1 VHLSVISFEIEF
13 CEATLQNCCV
23 IASSDAIR
31 ALSLRAELTIRS
43 NLSIVSPVCPEKSCA
58 MTAPVQY
65 NPTCRVASRHDARR
79 GDNGEVNPTF
89 RGRILF
95 GAFILVF
102 ALVSLW
108 AALTLSTEGFYLLKD
123 GTPPSCNINPFF
135 SCGNVMQSDEAHAF
149 FTVPNYFWGLIGWGV
164 VAATGAG
171 VLAGATYSRWY
182 WRTFAVGMFAAWF
195 FLMWLFVAAVYSIGF
210 LCLYCMIT
218 WVTQS
223 IMLWIV
229 TPWLLREK
237 LLFDNDRLARIGA
250 TVLPYAWLLPVVN
263 LAVIALAIIA
273 QFPLL
278 VPMLINGY

>member
-1 VHLSVISFEIEF
+1 
-13 CEATLQNCCV
+13 
-23 IASSDAIR
+23 
-31 ALSLRAELTIRS
+31 
-43 NLSIVSPVCPEKSCA
+43 
-58 MTAPVQY
+58 
-65 NPTCRVASRHDARR
+65 
-79 GDNGEVNPTF
+79 
-89 RGRILF
+89 
-95 GAFILVF
+95 
-102 ALVSLW
+102 
-108 AALTLSTEGFYLLKD
+108 
-123 GTPPSCNINPFF
+123 
-135 SCGNVMQSDEAHAF
+135 
-149 FTVPNYFWGLIGWGV
+149 
-164 VAATGAG
+164 
-171 VLAGATYSRWY
+171 
-182 WRTFAVGMFAAWF
+182 MFAAWF